1 MSDKMVYNIITI
13 AQKPR
18 KGIRSQV
25 IDYACEKIKTN
36 FYNISKLKKKRGKKE
51 RHIQFLVEPMRSSLR
66 RTQNHSAERRY
77 TNERFCG

>member
-1 MSDKMVYNIITI
+1 MVYNIITI

-36 FYNISKLKKKRGKKE
+36 FYDISKFKKKGKK
-51 RHIQFLVEPMRSSLR
+51 RAPYSISS
-66 RTQNHSAERRY
+66 
-77 TNERFCG
+77 